1 MHEAPKNFK
10 RKRYLNEEKEQQT
23 NQTERLHRWQKS
35 HRSPVPNVKIGF
47 NFTHEPIETVQRHV
61 RSWNS
66 HCSPLCTFGHW
77 AYDDHDHVVCD
88 LYIATWFLFIPCL
101 RLDFCLSFLP
111 FTVFRTV
118 FFSQGNIKYLC
129 HRFHHVLSS
138 LINRFDLVFSIEF
151 HKIIYA
157 FFVFIWVHCLPLWCC
172 WRTRSFMQMTS
183 ESTSQTYNGTRT
195 LFQHIWIWFRQFFFA
210 SRCSFPIH
218 LIFAPNS
225 PANKVGWVLSWTDL
239 NRWFIRVPNI
249 LFSFLFY
256 YRNYILE
263 HVWVLLLSPCFR

>member
-88 LYIATWFLFIPCL
+88 SYIASWFLFIPCL

-118 FFSQGNIKYLC
+118 FFFRKEISNIFAIVFTMYLVHSLIGLTWFSPLNSTKLSMLFSCSYEYIVC
-129 HRFHHVLSS
+129 HFDVVDVHVLSCRWQAS
-138 LINRFDLVFSIEF
+138 QPVKHTTELE
-151 HKIIYA
+151 H
-157 FFVFIWVHCLPLWCC
+157 FFNTFEYG
-172 WRTRSFMQMTS
+172 SDS
-183 ESTSQTYNGTRT
+183 
-195 LFQHIWIWFRQFFFA
+195 FFFA

-239 NRWFIRVPNI
+239 NPWFKRVPNI
-249 LFSFLFY
+249 LFSFLF
-256 YRNYILE
+256 
-263 HVWVLLLSPCFR
+263 

>member
-10 RKRYLNEEKEQQT
+10 RKRYLSEEKEQQT

-35 HRSPVPNVKIGF
+35 HSLPALNVKIGF

-61 RSWNS
+61 RLWNS
-66 HCSPLCTFGHW
+66 HCSPLWTFGHW

-88 LYIATWFLFIPCL
+88 LYIASWFLFIPCL

-111 FTVFRTV
+111 FTVFRIV
-118 FFSQGNIKYLC
+118 FFYSQGNIKYLC

-151 HKIIYA
+151 HKLSMLFSCSYEYIVCY
-157 FFVFIWVHCLPLWCC
+157 FDVVDVHVLSGRW
-172 WRTRSFMQMTS
+172 QA
-183 ESTSQTYNGTRT
+183 SQTVKHTT
-195 LFQHIWIWFRQFFFA
+195 ELEHFFNTFEYGSDSFFSA
-210 SRCSFPIH
+210 SRRSFPIH

-225 PANKVGWVLSWTDL
+225 PATKLVE
-239 NRWFIRVPNI
+239 F
-249 LFSFLFY
+249 
-256 YRNYILE
+256 
-263 HVWVLLLSPCFR
+263 